1 MKNVSPKVWTSA
13 VVTIVL
19 GALVAALGEV
29 TPGLL
34 GFLGPWAPV
43 AFAGVTALGV
53 GISGYVVTDPVRQA
67 GEASLAVHASV
78 AAAAPKNLPAPAPQP
93 LPVPSLN
100 IIVPA
105 PADLPEPVVV
115 AEPEP
120 GPAVAPPVPAADAA
134 AVYDPLK

>member
-43 AFAGVTALGV
+43 AFAGITALGV

-78 AAAAPKNLPAPAPQP
+78 AAAAPKNLPEPAP

-100 IIVPA
+100 IVVPA
-105 PADLPEPVVV
+105 PADVPEPVAPVV
-115 AEPEP
+115 
-120 GPAVAPPVPAADAA
+120 PAPSVAPPVPAADAA
-134 AVYDPLK
+134 AVYDPLA